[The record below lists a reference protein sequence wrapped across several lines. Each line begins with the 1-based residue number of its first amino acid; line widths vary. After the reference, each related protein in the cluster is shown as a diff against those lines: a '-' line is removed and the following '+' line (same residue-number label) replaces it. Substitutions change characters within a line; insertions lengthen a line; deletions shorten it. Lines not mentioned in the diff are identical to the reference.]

1 MLPPLI
7 GVAGFVTV
15 SVTLP
20 DGPAVGVLP
29 PKSSLSKILPVEVW
43 VVAPLAIVIVSL
55 TTVRGVTA
63 NLIVDVLV
71 STLPKV
77 SFATKVTVITP
88 PDTLQRLA
96 GAV

>member
-55 TTVRGVTA
+55 TTVRLAAPTVTTA
-63 NLIVDVLV
+63 VR
-71 STLPKV
+71 
-77 SFATKVTVITP
+77 TP
-88 PDTLQRLA
+88 VQLLGFNTSQ
-96 GAV
+96 

>member
-55 TTVRGVTA
+55 TTVRLAAPTVTTA
-63 NLIVDVLV
+63 VRTPVQLV
-71 STLPKV
+71 GFNTS
-77 SFATKVTVITP
+77 
-88 PDTLQRLA
+88 Q
-96 GAV
+96 

>member
-20 DGPAVGVLP
+20 DVPAVGVLP

-55 TTVRGVTA
+55 TTVRLAAPTVTTA
-63 NLIVDVLV
+63 VRTPVQLV
-71 STLPKV
+71 GFNTS
-77 SFATKVTVITP
+77 
-88 PDTLQRLA
+88 Q
-96 GAV
+96 

>member
-15 SVTLP
+15 RVTLP

-29 PKSSLSKILPVEVW
+29 PKSSLSNILPVEVW

-55 TTVRGVTA
+55 TTVRLAAPTVTTA
-63 NLIVDVLV
+63 VRTPVQLV
-71 STLPKV
+71 GFNTS
-77 SFATKVTVITP
+77 
-88 PDTLQRLA
+88 Q
-96 GAV
+96 

>member
-55 TTVRGVTA
+55 TTVRLAAPTVTTA
-63 NLIVDVLV
+63 VRTPVQLV
-71 STLPKV
+71 GFKTS
-77 SFATKVTVITP
+77 
-88 PDTLQRLA
+88 Q
-96 GAV
+96 

>member
-55 TTVRGVTA
+55 TTVRLAAPTVTTT
-63 NLIVDVLV
+63 VVVPVQLV
-71 STLPKV
+71 GFNTS
-77 SFATKVTVITP
+77 
-88 PDTLQRLA
+88 Q
-96 GAV
+96 